1 MIHVAPG
8 SVRGGLR
15 APASKSHLQRLIL
28 AATLADGESR
38 IQDPGSS
45 ADGQACLAVARAL
58 GAEVQEELRTLR
70 IRGGLEARTRTLDCG
85 ESGFCL
91 RAAASL
97 AALSGQDF
105 TLTGQGS
112 LAVRPMDMVLEP
124 LRQLGVRCGTREGR
138 APITVQ
144 GPLAGGK
151 AVVDG
156 SSSSQILS
164 GLLLALPRAAG
175 DSEITVRGL
184 RSAPYVRMTLDVL
197 AAFGVQVDA
206 DPALTRF
213 RMRGG
218 QTYQPVDLAVEGD
231 WSGAAFLLV
240 AGAVAG
246 DVTVSGL
253 ARASAQADRAI
264 LEALA
269 AAGAGLRWE
278 GSDLRV
284 SRAPLRAFQFDATD
298 CPDLFPPLAALACS
312 AQGTSRIAGVAR
324 LSHKES
330 DRGAALVSELTALGA
345 SIRIRE
351 GVLEITGGPLV
362 GGTVDPHNDHRMA
375 MACAVAGLNS
385 RYGVKMEGE
394 ACVAKSYP
402 DFFQALDSLRGK

>member
-38 IQDPGSS
+38 IHDPGSS

-58 GAEVQEELRTLR
+58 GAEVQEEARTLR

-112 LAVRPMDMVLEP
+112 LALRPMDMVLEP

-138 APITVQ
+138 ATITVQ

-156 SSSSQILS
+156 SSSSQFLS

-240 AGAVAG
+240 AGAVACE
-246 DVTVSGL
+246 
-253 ARASAQADRAI
+253 ADA
-264 LEALA
+264 
-269 AAGAGLRWE
+269 
-278 GSDLRV
+278 
-284 SRAPLRAFQFDATD
+284 
-298 CPDLFPPLAALACS
+298 
-312 AQGTSRIAGVAR
+312 
-324 LSHKES
+324 
-330 DRGAALVSELTALGA
+330 
-345 SIRIRE
+345 
-351 GVLEITGGPLV
+351 
-362 GGTVDPHNDHRMA
+362 
-375 MACAVAGLNS
+375 
-385 RYGVKMEGE
+385 
-394 ACVAKSYP
+394 
-402 DFFQALDSLRGK
+402 SLRGRIILANKRFSVHGVVEPPARRPPGHLPALSRPPRRGDDTRPSRARRCLTWASFAILLVVVMYR